1 MKEKFIEMICCPK
14 CHGDLHLEVKKK
26 EGDEILEG
34 TFICNSCNLVYP
46 IKEGVPYMLFE
57 E

>member
-34 TFICNSCNLVYP
+34 IFTCNSCNLVYP